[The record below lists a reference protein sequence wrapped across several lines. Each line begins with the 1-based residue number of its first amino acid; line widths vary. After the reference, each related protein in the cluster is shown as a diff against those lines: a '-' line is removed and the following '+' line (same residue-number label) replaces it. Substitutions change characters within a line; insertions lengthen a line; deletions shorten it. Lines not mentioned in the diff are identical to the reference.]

1 MLHLHLHHATSLL
14 AAIAQQ
20 PDYDQQAKAMGGMI
34 AGMMGFILLFAVAI
48 VVFFIFLFWRIFTKA
63 GLNGALSLFILLYP
77 IGFIIVVCI
86 LAFSDW
92 KVVPAPT
99 ASPYYP
105 PSYPPPP
112 PPPAIPPAYQPPPQ
126 S

>member
-34 AGMMGFILLFAVAI
+34 AGMMGFFLIFGLAVM
-48 VVFFIFLFWRIFTKA
+48 VFFVFLFWRIFVKA
-63 GLNGALSLFILLYP
+63 GMAGPLSLLVLFP
-77 IGFIIVVCI
+77 GIGQIVALCI
-86 LAFSDW
+86 LAFGDW
-92 KVVPAPT
+92 KVMPAPT

-112 PPPAIPPAYQPPPQ
+112 PPAIPPSYQPPPQ
-126 S
+126 A